1 MQADALEQLGYQAES
16 GTWRNAYLLGAHELR
31 TGSPDFKAG
40 RGRQLAHA
48 MTAEQLFD
56 SMGVR
61 LSWEVIADLS
71 VNINWTLSDLG
82 ETHVMG
88 INNCAIHHLADRH
101 ADDAVAAITLTRHT
115 LAEMLGGVV
124 AFADVFTGGDIVV
137 DGDETLVAE
146 LFESLTEFRIFPLIE
161 PHDA

>member
-1 MQADALEQLGYQAES
+1 M
-16 GTWRNAYLLGAHELR
+16 
-31 TGSPDFKAG
+31 
-40 RGRQLAHA
+40 
-48 MTAEQLFD
+48 
-56 SMGVR
+56 
-61 LSWEVIADLS
+61 
-71 VNINWTLSDLG
+71 
-82 ETHVMG
+82 
-88 INNCAIHHLADRH
+88 
-101 ADDAVAAITLTRHT
+101 AASTLTRHT